1 MERDPLLSSGLLL
14 APAQSASANQTADD
28 HDDHLTAE
36 ELVGQDLSGCRTVVL
51 SACNSG
57 RGKGYDG
64 QGVMGLRAAL
74 IGAGVKGVV
83 MSLWPVDDDATREL
97 MKQFYLNLWSKT
109 NPMPPA
115 LALRTAQQAVR
126 DNPNGQ
132 WKHPFYWAGWIYDG
146 LGW

>member
-1 MERDPLLSSGLLL
+1 
-14 APAQSASANQTADD
+14 
-28 HDDHLTAE
+28 
-36 ELVGQDLSGCRTVVL
+36 
-51 SACNSG
+51 
-57 RGKGYDG
+57 
-64 QGVMGLRAAL
+64 MGLRAAL